1 MRALILSILAL
12 STAGCMG
19 VYAEANAT
27 VYPSIKYSG
36 DEGATITPKPLKEE
50 GGGFA
55 LGFSVGLDFDG
66 RRNTRFAMGYS
77 RQSLGIPGGGSVDA
91 AQGELRTD
99 IQVLRIGKGSRLRI
113 GAGFGLGNAK
123 VKMPADGGT
132 EVVDTRGNGQV
143 FGGPVFAQYFGKRHE
158 LSVMGAVNYFSA
170 GIPGGGALH
179 ATGLGARVTYS
190 FHFGDTRPSTT
201 TYTPLESQKN
211 ILDVIDVGAKRIGCR
226 SRYIE
231 RRSETTSGDYGLT
244 ATAVF
249 ATCPP
254 DQEDIFFLQTVDG
267 IVVECPH
274 LEDDECR
281 ELTGRI
287 IDSAKG
293 VLREKESTAPPPS
306 AAPAPTPAAPPP
318 PPVPGAGGASLPP
331 VTGKAP
337 TS

>member
-1 MRALILSILAL
+1 MRALILSVLGL

-27 VYPSIKYSG
+27 VYPSIKYTG
-36 DEGATITPKPLKEE
+36 DEGATITPKPLKED

-55 LGFSVGLDFDG
+55 LGFSVGFDFDG
-66 RRNTRFAMGYS
+66 RRNSRFALGYS
-77 RQSLGIPGGGSVDA
+77 RQSMSIPGGGSVDA
-91 AQGELRTD
+91 SQGELRTD
-99 IQVLRIGKGSRLRI
+99 IQLVRTGKSSRLRL

-143 FGGPVFAQYFGKRHE
+143 FGGPVFVQYFGKRHE

-170 GIPGGGALH
+170 GIPGGGALR

-201 TYTPLESQKN
+201 AYTPLDSEKN
-211 ILDVIDVGAKRIGCR
+211 LLDVIDVGAKRIGCQ
-226 SRYIE
+226 SRYVE
-231 RRSETTSGDYGLT
+231 RRSETGSGGYGLT

-254 DQEDIFFLQTVDG
+254 DAEEIFFLQTVDG
-267 IVVECPH
+267 IMVECPH
-274 LEDDECR
+274 LDDDECR

-293 VLREKESTAPPPS
+293 VVRDKPTPPQPVSTP
-306 AAPAPTPAAPPP
+306 APAPVAPPP